1 MANLEFTVEPRTV
14 LGKKVAGLRR
24 AGVTPANIYGHN
36 VQSLAVQGN
45 THDLDL
51 MLRRAGR
58 TALITLALKGERDTR
73 AVLVRDVQRKPTTG
87 NLLHVDFIQV
97 SMRER
102 LKVSVPVV
110 LTGHA
115 PVLDAADCIVVQ
127 VLDQIEVECL
137 PADIPQHL
145 EVDVSIMT
153 DTSSVLHARDIALP
167 RGVDMVTDPDAVM
180 ASVNLTVA
188 EEEEEP
194 EEAAEAEEVP
204 TVGEEAEESTDKA
217 E

>member
-1 MANLEFTVEPRTV
+1 MANLEFAVEARTV

-36 VQSLAVQGN
+36 VPSLAVQGN

-51 MLRRAGR
+51 LLRRAGR
-58 TALITLALKGERDTR
+58 TALITLALAGEREPR
-73 AVLVRDVQRKPTTG
+73 SVLVRDVQRKPTTG
-87 NLLHVDFIQV
+87 GLLHVDFVQV

-110 LTGHA
+110 LMGHA
-115 PVLDAADCIVVQ
+115 PVLDTANCIIVQ

-137 PADIPQHL
+137 PGDIPQHL
-145 EVDVSIMT
+145 EVDVSGMA
-153 DTSSVLHARDIALP
+153 DTTSVLHARDIPLP

-188 EEEEEP
+188 EEEEEAA
-194 EEAAEAEEVP
+194 EAAEAEEVP
-204 TVGEEAEESTDKA
+204 VAGGEEESSEES
-217 E
+217 